1 MDQTL
6 NLEPRRVFDFFQA
19 MCAIP
24 HGSGNTRAVSD
35 YCAGVAREHGLWYRQ
50 DELGNLLIRRPA
62 DPGCE
67 DREPVILQAHL
78 DMVWIQSPEAAG
90 QGIRL
95 VRDGDLLR
103 AESSTLGADDGIG
116 VAYVLAL
123 LTQKEGPFPPLEGLL
138 TVDEETSM
146 EGAERFDCSLLQG
159 RRLINLD
166 SEEEG
171 ILLAGAAGGV
181 QLDVQADLKVRRPG
195 LQQPVMVQLTLSG
208 MEGGHSGMDIQKGR
222 GNAIREMAGLLADL
236 QTQVRPT
243 LCAWSGGSFPNAIA
257 AQSRCT
263 LALEKTALE
272 QLDRLVR
279 QAQER
284 LQSRFD
290 RPAISL
296 TWSQMP
302 LPPEGEGLTQAAL
315 SRLLELV
322 RQVPDGVQQMDPLVP
337 GMVAVSTNLGVL
349 SLDGGACRLEFALR
363 SNLPGEKEKLTE
375 QVRALAEREGFSLR
389 AHGAYPEWTFRAD
402 SPLRE
407 AACRVYRQLTDRSM
421 EVTTIHAGTE
431 CSIFADRLPGLD
443 CISLGPDTW
452 DVHSTQERVSISSVG
467 RVWTFLS
474 ALLREL
480 GSSADSHP

>member
-1 MDQTL
+1 
-6 NLEPRRVFDFFQA
+6 
-19 MCAIP
+19 
-24 HGSGNTRAVSD
+24 
-35 YCAGVAREHGLWYRQ
+35 
-50 DELGNLLIRRPA
+50 
-62 DPGCE
+62 
-67 DREPVILQAHL
+67 
-78 DMVWIQSPEAAG
+78 
-90 QGIRL
+90 
-95 VRDGDLLR
+95 
-103 AESSTLGADDGIG
+103 
-116 VAYVLAL
+116 
-123 LTQKEGPFPPLEGLL
+123 
-138 TVDEETSM
+138 M

-181 QLDVQADLKVRRPG
+181 QLDVQADLEVRRPG

-263 LALEKTALE
+263 IALEKTALE